1 MIVSN
6 TRPIGD
12 QSYESR
18 QGSSAR
24 VDFQLVNAA
33 ARANALTI
41 CRHFLPGGRCAGK
54 EYLALNPKRPDR
66 HLGSFKVNLNSGRWK
81 DFSSGEGGSDLVA
94 LVAWLLD
101 VRQAEAA
108 RHLAQMLNLTGEARQ

>member
-1 MIVSN
+1 
-6 TRPIGD
+6 
-12 QSYESR
+12 
-18 QGSSAR
+18 
-24 VDFQLVNAA
+24 VDFQLINAA

-41 CRHFLPGGRCAGK
+41 CRHFLPGGRYVGK

-66 HLGSFKVNLNSGRWK
+66 HLGSFKVNLKTGRWK
-81 DFSSGEGGSDLVA
+81 DFSSGEGGGDLVA

-108 RHLAQMLNLTGEARQ
+108 RHLAQMLNLTGEAQ